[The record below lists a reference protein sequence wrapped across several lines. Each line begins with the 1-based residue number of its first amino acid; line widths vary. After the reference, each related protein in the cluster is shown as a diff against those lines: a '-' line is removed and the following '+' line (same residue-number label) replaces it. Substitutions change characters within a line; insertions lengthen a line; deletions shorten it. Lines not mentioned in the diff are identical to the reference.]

1 MFLKSRTNDLFHF
14 GKLLKKKEKV
24 DHKITSISKL
34 KINSK
39 IGKEDYGTQSE
50 PQNTEITKGK
60 NIINRNSTKLETV
73 EEGAQYTYEENKV
86 DQTKQIEII

>member
-1 MFLKSRTNDLFHF
+1 VIKNEDDEKKKKKISMFLKSRTNDLFHF

-24 DHKITSISKL
+24 DQKITSISKL

-50 PQNTEITKGK
+50 P
-60 NIINRNSTKLETV
+60 
-73 EEGAQYTYEENKV
+73 
-86 DQTKQIEII
+86 